1 MFGFARRTFGAN
13 HPVRLLCEMKR
24 FCCDASCKNLA
35 EAEEFAYLA
44 YVAAVNDGCVVEVAL
59 LLLRLLGQ
67 DVTVVSVVSFDLTRS
82 SENETLLGTG
92 ISLNF
97 WHFLCVLIDY

>member
-1 MFGFARRTFGAN
+1 MTNLWAK

-35 EAEEFAYLA
+35 EAEEFAYLT
-44 YVAAVNDGCVVEVAL
+44 YVRAVNDGHVVEVAL
-59 LLLRLLGQ
+59 LLLGLLGQ
-67 DVTVVSVVSFDLTRS
+67 NVTVVSMTSFDLTCS
-82 SENETLLGTG
+82 GENETLLCTR

-97 WHFLCVLIDY
+97 WHFLLSLMDY